1 MPNADAF
8 VRHMKAKDVNETWIG
23 WRLRCTNRADAREVE
38 GGLSDFQHFGGPVPT
53 THLFLG
59 GNLVELRPDD
69 LVTAGRLDVP
79 GAA

>member
-1 MPNADAF
+1 MSANADAF
-8 VRHMKAKDVNETWIG
+8 VRHMKARDVNTHWIG

-38 GGLSDFQHFGGPVPT
+38 GGLSDFERDEKHGAVWLYMGGRT
-53 THLFLG
+53 
-59 GNLVELRPDD
+59 VELRPDD